1 MRFELQKS
9 KIHEETLVHLEG
21 LSEKMHESLLR
32 CIRRHTRTVEAN
44 EAARSAGVNN
54 SAPEIVRYKC
64 NNNNN
69 INSNAE
75 INANNSK
82 NATAAATTK
91 PEVIRHHVTPMTSL
105 PMALAQELELA
116 RKKEE
121 EEQINLFLGRVAS
134 VALVKNGTFSPSR
147 TPPEIHSI
155 QCFPLIRLAVLSH
168 MRDGLIS
175 GLYCHKWPQ
184 FGAPEKWQTKQEG
197 LIFVGP
203 IGGKYFNLEFI
214 YYDSSRTM
222 QCSRK

>member
-1 MRFELQKS
+1 
-9 KIHEETLVHLEG
+9 
-21 LSEKMHESLLR
+21 MHESLLR

-82 NATAAATTK
+82 NATPAATTK

-121 EEQINLFLGRVAS
+121 EEQLIQGRTRLVSS
-134 VALVKNGTFSPSR
+134 VDSA
-147 TPPEIHSI
+147 
-155 QCFPLIRLAVLSH
+155 RLPKFTRFRGNRIL
-168 MRDGLIS
+168 
-175 GLYCHKWPQ
+175 
-184 FGAPEKWQTKQEG
+184 
-197 LIFVGP
+197 
-203 IGGKYFNLEFI
+203 
-214 YYDSSRTM
+214 
-222 QCSRK
+222 